1 MQRGQAVPAS
11 LVCQPV
17 LPASSHLPPHI
28 FQAVHRFLAA
38 HFLQQADM
46 RTQVIQLL
54 IIGCRHSLERCRVDL
69 PHQLLRI
76 GGTAAWTEGAQQGA
90 AGGMHAEQNKKG
102 FTLSC
107 LAADCRRCC
116 ST

>member
-1 MQRGQAVPAS
+1 MPAS

-17 LPASSHLPPHI
+17 LPATSHLPPHI

-46 RTQVIQLL
+46 RTQVIKLL

-76 GGTAAWTEGAQQGA
+76 GGTAAWTDGRNRGQQEA
-90 AGGMHAEQNKKG
+90 CMLSKTKKG
-102 FTLSC
+102 SP
-107 LAADCRRCC
+107 
-116 ST
+116 